1 MATKKKAPAG
11 DAAPAAASTPA
22 RKFPAGARKKKDDPA
37 PGSTPAAG
45 APEAG
50 AVTVAPVETV
60 APATVALEATV
71 APATVVPAGPS
82 DEAIR
87 ARAWAIWRMYGGSP
101 MQNWLRA
108 EAELR
113 QEAAKG

>member
-1 MATKKKAPAG
+1 MATKKKAPST
-11 DAAPAAASTPA
+11 DAAPPAAATPT
-22 RKFPAGARKKKDDPA
+22 RKFPAGARKKKAD
-37 PGSTPAAG
+37 
-45 APEAG
+45 
-50 AVTVAPVETV
+50 APVQPGDAGSESRDEGGATPVAAEAAPSGETD
-60 APATVALEATV
+60 AP
-71 APATVVPAGPS
+71 PGPS

-113 QEAAKG
+113 EEAAKG

>member
-1 MATKKKAPAG
+1 MATKKKAPST
-11 DAAPAAASTPA
+11 DAAPPAAATPT
-22 RKFPAGARKKKDDPA
+22 RKFPAGARKKKAD
-37 PGSTPAAG
+37 
-45 APEAG
+45 
-50 AVTVAPVETV
+50 APVQPEVPVAEAAPSGETD
-60 APATVALEATV
+60 AP
-71 APATVVPAGPS
+71 PGPS

-113 QEAAKG
+113 EEAAKG